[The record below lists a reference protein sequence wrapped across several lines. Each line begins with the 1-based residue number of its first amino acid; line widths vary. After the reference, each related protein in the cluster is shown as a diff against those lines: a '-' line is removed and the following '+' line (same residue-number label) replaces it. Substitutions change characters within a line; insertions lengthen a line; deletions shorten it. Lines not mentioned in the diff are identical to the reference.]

1 MTRLRHA
8 IAFLL
13 LALVLTAGPAAL
25 AQEGPPVEDTTT
37 TSFVN
42 GPPAVLVDSSTAAPA
57 EEAWTFRFL
66 VPTLLVLTAV
76 GIVAVVGAYGVRVL
90 GRYRVAR

>member
-1 MTRLRHA
+1 MNRVRNA
-8 IAFLL
+8 VAFVL
-13 LALVLTAGPAAL
+13 LALVLVAGPAAL
-25 AQEGPPVEDTTT
+25 AQEGPAVEDTTT

-42 GPPAVLVDSSTAAPA
+42 GPPAVLVDTSPATPA

-66 VPTLLVLTAV
+66 VPTLLVLTGI